1 MIIEIVTC
9 LMYLKTMLY
18 EACIVYAILIKEK
31 KKNKDS
37 YNICCL
43 KISETSIQDL
53 TLLPFNSVIFLS
65 N

>member
-31 KKNKDS
+31 KKSGQHQNEERGQGLDK
-37 YNICCL
+37 YPW
-43 KISETSIQDL
+43 K
-53 TLLPFNSVIFLS
+53 
-65 N
+65 